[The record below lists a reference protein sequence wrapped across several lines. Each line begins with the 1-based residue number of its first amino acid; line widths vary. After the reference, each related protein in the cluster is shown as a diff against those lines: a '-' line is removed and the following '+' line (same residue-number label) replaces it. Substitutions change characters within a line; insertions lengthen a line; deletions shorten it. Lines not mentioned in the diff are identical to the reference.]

1 MKLLKIVFTTVIF
14 PLLLISCEQKHNLIA
29 ELDGLENDTI
39 FVEYGTVSDY
49 FTGNRPNRDTIYA
62 QNGKFVYDIPSEE
75 SYFVGFYPKQSQFTR
90 LSGDPFRAN
99 QNYITILIEPGD
111 KIKVNGKLNK
121 YYAFYDAKGSVFNE
135 EYSELRKSYI
145 EESSEGA
152 RLELK
157 IDSLSAN
164 NSSSEEINKLFQE
177 RNSFNRLST
186 KAELNYI
193 ENNPEKNISAF
204 FLTKQSPETF
214 EKYYS
219 NLPIEVKSGIF
230 RVGLDAKME
239 RIKKSKKID
248 EARSKIV
255 EGASA
260 PNFKLLSVTG
270 EMVELLDIKD
280 KYIVLDFWGSWCP
293 PCIKG
298 FPKMKE
304 YYSKYK
310 NDVEFIGI
318 ACNDTEKKWKE
329 TIDKFDLKWVQLIN
343 DGTVLEKDVSV
354 KYGIENYPTKILL
367 NKEKIIVGIFIGEN
381 EAFYTALNDLLQ

>member
-14 PLLLISCEQKHNLIA
+14 PLLLTSCEQKHNLTA
-29 ELDGLENDTI
+29 ELDGLKNDTI
-39 FVEYGTVSDY
+39 FVEYATVPNY
-49 FTGNRPNRDTIYA
+49 FIGNSPNRDTIYA
-62 QNGKFVYDIPSEE
+62 QNGKFVYDIPSKE

-90 LSGDPFRAN
+90 LSGEPFRAN
-99 QNYITILIEPGD
+99 QNYIVTLIEPND
-111 KIKVNGKLNK
+111 NIQVSGKLNE
-121 YYAFYDAKGSVFNE
+121 YYASYDARGSAFNE

-145 EESSEGA
+145 EKSSKGA
-152 RLELK
+152 ELELK

-164 NSSSEEINKLFQE
+164 NSSSEKINKLFQE

-193 ENNPEKNISAF
+193 ENNPRKNISAF
-204 FLTKQSPETF
+204 FLTKQNPETF

-248 EARSKIV
+248 EARSEIV
-255 EGASA
+255 EGVSA

-270 EMVELLDIKD
+270 EKVELFSIRD

-304 YYSKYK
+304 YYSRYK

-329 TIDKFDLKWVQLIN
+329 TVNNFDLKWVQLIN
-343 DGTVLEKDVSV
+343 SDAVVEKDISV
-354 KYGIENYPTKILL
+354 KYGIKNYPTKIIL
-367 NKEKIIVGIFIGEN
+367 NKKKIIVGIFMGES
-381 EAFYTALNDLLQ
+381 EEFYAALNDLLQ